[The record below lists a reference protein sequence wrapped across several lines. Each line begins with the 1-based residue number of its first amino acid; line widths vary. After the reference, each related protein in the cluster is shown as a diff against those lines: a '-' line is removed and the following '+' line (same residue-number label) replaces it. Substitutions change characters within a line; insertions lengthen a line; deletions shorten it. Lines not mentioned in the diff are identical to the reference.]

1 MLLTNDEMTK
11 VRQMIEAQAGLD
23 EELMQR
29 CGHLIR
35 LGAFDEAVRSA
46 FVLLEERLRKAA
58 GQDGMTGTRLANYAF
73 KEDGPLA
80 KRLSHK
86 VGEQQG
92 LRELYS
98 GAFRLF
104 RNPTAHGIVNY
115 SPEEGKAIIGLVD
128 LLLGMIKRAE
138 EIPAEGAFPEN
149 VERLLSEFE
158 SLLGPAANGWLR
170 TFLGK
175 CAQAGI
181 RPSNK
186 PKYEIPFR
194 RSAFI
199 QRSWW
204 DKPKRHITAVFY
216 VGHYAKQ
223 PCIYVPVAD
232 YLDGIVGL
240 DIDQLAEMATAYG
253 LTPQGKYRNPIAV
266 LADHKE
272 EAFFDGLWKL
282 VTWLDEAFDSSLE
295 QRA

>member
-11 VRQMIEAQAGLD
+11 VGQMIEAQAGLD

-29 CGHLIR
+29 CGHLVR

-46 FVLLEERLRKAA
+46 FVLLEERLRKTT
-58 GQDGMTGTRLANYAF
+58 GQDGMTGTQVANYAF

-86 VGEQQG
+86 VGDRQG

-138 EIPAEGAFPEN
+138 ETPAEGAFPEN
-149 VERLLSEFE
+149 VEHVLSEFD
-158 SLLGPAANGWLR
+158 SLLGAAASGRLR
-170 TFLGK
+170 TFLGR
-175 CAQAGI
+175 CVQVGI
-181 RPSNK
+181 RPSTK
-186 PKYEIPFR
+186 PKYDIPFR
-194 RSAFI
+194 RYAFI

-204 DKPKRHITAVFY
+204 DKPKQHIVALFY
-216 VGHYAKQ
+216 IAHRKNQ
-223 PCIYVPVAD
+223 PCIHVPVSNL
-232 YLDGIVGL
+232 LDGVVGL
-240 DIDQLAEMATAYG
+240 DIGQLTEMTIALG
-253 LTPQGKYRNPIAV
+253 LTPQGKGQSPTVI
-266 LADHKE
+266 LKE
-272 EAFFDGLWKL
+272 HNGEAFFDGLWKL
-282 VTWLDEAFDSSLE
+282 VTWMAEAFDASLE
-295 QRA
+295 QQA